1 MRAWIVSLSLVGF
14 STPAMAQAVDLPA
27 PTPEGVALRIA
38 ADQNGAVFVTQT
50 GDQVAVELIS
60 NSGAGGTWT
69 LTEQPAFMGE
79 PAQLSGPARAM
90 LGGRPLMGAPRWD
103 VFVFAITG
111 AGVGDLL
118 FTKLGPVRS
127 GDSTPAETFRVTIT
141 AQ

>member
-1 MRAWIVSLSLVGF
+1 MSLVGF
-14 STPAMAQAVDLPA
+14 SAPALAQAVDLAA

-50 GDQVAVELIS
+50 GDQIAVELMS
-60 NSGAGGTWT
+60 NAGTGGAWVVS
-69 LTEQPAFMGE
+69 EQPAFMGE
-79 PAQLSGPARAM
+79 ATQLTAPARAL
-90 LGGRPLMGAPRWD
+90 LGGRPLIGAPRWD

-111 AGVGDLL
+111 PGVGDLL